1 MSMYYTVIVRH
12 QRWYFLPSV
21 HKHMQMKGFSL
32 SVQSGWCKTTPQR
45 LYGEKSC
52 YWLIIQSTFSFF
64 EPQDGSS
71 WDFLNII
78 QIKMSGAYLF
88 WSGQDAFLCWNF
100 EMGNAKATRLTYIGA
115 SFMERFIINM
125 KYHVTGCDYP
135 FTNIFSYSASIT
147 ILKLAVKHLIHC
159 HFNLHSK
166 IIWYEPDKLIW
177 STHSSIRIL

>member
-100 EMGNAKATRLTYIGA
+100 EMGNAKATRLTYIC
-115 SFMERFIINM
+115 FIYGKVYHQYEIPCNGMWLPIRQHFLLLCINNHFETCC
-125 KYHVTGCDYP
+125 KTFDPLP
-135 FTNIFSYSASIT
+135 FQFT
-147 ILKLAVKHLIHC
+147 
-159 HFNLHSK
+159 
-166 IIWYEPDKLIW
+166 
-177 STHSSIRIL
+177 